1 MTAQLVILPAEGE
14 DMQTKLDRAFKHL
27 LDRVLGNAE
36 MSVAEETAAL
46 KASAGYAQMKGELG
60 GGSNSGNEGTFN
72 GFRDTASRFSAPRGR
87 GHAPSDGGTIDAD
100 ADPF

>member
-46 KASAGYAQMKGELG
+46 KACAGYAQMKGQLG
-60 GGSNSGNEGTFN
+60 PGTNSGEGTFN
-72 GFRDTASRFSAPRGR
+72 GYASTATKFASNRRG